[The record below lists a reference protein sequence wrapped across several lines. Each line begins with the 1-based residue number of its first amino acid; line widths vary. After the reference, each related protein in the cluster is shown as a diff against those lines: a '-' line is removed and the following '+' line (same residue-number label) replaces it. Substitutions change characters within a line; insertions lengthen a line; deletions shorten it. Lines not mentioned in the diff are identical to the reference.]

1 MAKTTI
7 NEATAK
13 KIKAQ
18 IIIIETY
25 ETTCKWQQLKKLKKD
40 KVKLQLGSHDFL
52 QRSHRKICKRCMNQ

>member
-40 KVKLQLGSHDFL
+40 KVKLQLGSHDL
-52 QRSHRKICKRCMNQ
+52 VTSQDL